1 MKRKLL
7 SLLLCAATAM
17 GSIALLASCA
27 EGENADSKP
36 SNTTLD
42 PGGIIDPETRFLEKL
57 PADLNFA
64 NEGLD
69 EEDLTLYV
77 AYVEGG
83 NGAFTQRSLKADP
96 LDESVVDQKTRERDE
111 RMKAQLGL
119 ELYIEQTGTGIADM
133 EGTIGTSLQAGNAD
147 YDILAAYQYYGISM
161 ATKGYLLNL
170 ANLAEYDADYIDFDA
185 PYWGKSYNDNMSYQG
200 AYYWITGDIA
210 LRYIGGMYCTFVNS
224 ALYRDYLEAEYGS
237 IYTIARE
244 GNWTM
249 DKLIE
254 MSGKIYKDNGLTV
267 EEPDAEDTFGF
278 GYETND
284 PIDGIAV
291 GCGVQ
296 FTYKDPTTGEI
307 LLTFN
312 NPHSFEI
319 SDKINALATQSTS
332 FKFDD
337 MDSTNVMPAFAN
349 GTVAFHVNKLFQ
361 AEAYLEGFED
371 FYIIPAPKYDTN
383 QANYITGLHDGCTI
397 FGITAPTTKVAQ
409 AAAALEFLCAYSS
422 KDVMPQ
428 YYEGAL
434 KKQFTRDQEAP
445 EMIDLIH
452 SNITTDF
459 AVAWGA
465 SIDNIVHIFRQCK
478 KITNSD
484 IKRDIKN
491 WEGLI
496 ETLGESLLKHKDGG
510 AEAE

>member
-17 GSIALLASCA
+17 GSVALLASCA
-27 EGENADSKP
+27 EGE
-36 SNTTLD
+36 TTATTTGGGVANN
-42 PGGIIDPETRFLEKL
+42 PGGDSEERFLEKL

-77 AYVEGG
+77 AYSEGN

-96 LDESVVDQKTRERDE
+96 MDESVVDQKTYERDD

-119 ELYIEQTGTGIADM
+119 ELVIEQTGTGIADM
-133 EGTIGTSLQAGNAD
+133 ESTIGTQLQAGTPD

-170 ANLAEYDADYIDFDA
+170 ANLAQDDADYIDFEAD
-185 PYWGKSYNDNMSYQG
+185 YWGKAYNDNMSYQG

-224 ALYRDYLEAEYGS
+224 ALYRDYLEADYGS
-237 IYTIARE
+237 IYTIARD
-244 GNWTM
+244 GKWTM
-249 DKLIE
+249 DMLIE
-254 MSGKIYKDNGLTV
+254 MSSKIYEDVGTTV
-267 EEPDAEDTFGF
+267 NEPDSEDIFGF

-284 PIDGIAV
+284 PIDGIAI

-296 FTYKDPTTGEI
+296 FTYKDPTTGEVQ
-307 LLTFN
+307 LTFN
-312 NPHSFEI
+312 NQHSFDI
-319 SDKINALATQSTS
+319 SDKINKLATQSTS
-332 FKFDD
+332 FKYDD
-337 MDSTNVMPAFAN
+337 YDSTNVMPAFAN

-361 AEAYLEGFED
+361 AEAYLDGFED
-371 FYIIPAPKYDTN
+371 FYIIPAPKYDEN
-383 QANYITGLHDGCTI
+383 QTNYITGLHDGCTI
-397 FGITAPTTKVAQ
+397 FGITWCTPKVRQ

-422 KDVMPQ
+422 RDVMPQ

-434 KKQFTRDQEAP
+434 KKQFTRDAEAP

-459 AVAWGA
+459 AVAWGG
-465 SIDNIVHIFRQCK
+465 SIDNIVHIFRQCQ
-478 KITNSD
+478 KITNGT
-484 IKRDIKN
+484 IKRDINGWK
-491 WEGLI
+491 EQI
-496 ETLGESLLKHKDGG
+496 AELGESLLKHKDGG
-510 AEAE
+510 AVEE